1 MKAISKLLVA
11 GMLAMATAMPAAYA
25 CPPGRAHIPVHASAR
40 VTITDAL
47 AYRILADVAGELEA
61 QLGQS
66 LSTDFLYNAYKN
78 GQAQIT
84 YLGYDGI
91 GYVFQVQY
99 SDGQGEVLLQEFG

>member
-11 GMLAMATAMPAAYA
+11 GMLATATAMPVAYA
-25 CPPGRAHIPVHASAR
+25 RIPVQTSAR
-40 VTITDAL
+40 VTTRPSVQVTDAL
-47 AYRILADVAGELEA
+47 AYRILSRVAGQLEA

-78 GQAQIT
+78 GQVQIT

-91 GYVFQVQY
+91 VYVFQVQY
-99 SDGQGEVLLQEFG
+99 ADGVITELLEDI